1 LFIDYTDWL
10 YWWLDDI
17 GLMFNLFYFMIAY
30 DNKHKTE
37 NDFCISVYKYWKD
50 RIEMDLKKYY
60 YILYRQMVGYILFLL
75 LQL

>member
-1 LFIDYTDWL
+1 
-10 YWWLDDI
+10 
-17 GLMFNLFYFMIAY
+17 MIAY